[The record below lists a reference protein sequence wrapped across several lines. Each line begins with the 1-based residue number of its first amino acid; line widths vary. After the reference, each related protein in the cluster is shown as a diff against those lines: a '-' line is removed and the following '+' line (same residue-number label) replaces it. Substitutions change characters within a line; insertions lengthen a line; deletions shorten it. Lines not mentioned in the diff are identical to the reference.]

1 MDDPRANMEGN
12 GLLGLGAPCVDW
24 AKTPGRVPGFW
35 LSVAGVI
42 LALPVPPAGFIL
54 AVISLI
60 FSGKAF
66 GVIPGGA
73 RGRGLN
79 LTAIAL
85 AVAAILVSL
94 VRVFA

>member
-12 GLLGLGAPCVDW
+12 GLLGLGAPRVDW
-24 AKTPGRVPGFW
+24 AKTPGRVPGIW
-35 LSVAGVI
+35 LTVAGVI
-42 LALPVPPAGFIL
+42 LALPIPPAGFIL
-54 AVISLI
+54 AVIGLV

-66 GVIPGGA
+66 GVIPARA

-79 LTAIAL
+79 LTAIIL

-94 VRVFA
+94 VRIFA

>member
-12 GLLGLGAPCVDW
+12 GLLGLGAPRVNW

-35 LSVAGVI
+35 LSVAGTI

-54 AVISLI
+54 AVISLM

-66 GVIPGGA
+66 GVIPAKA

-85 AVAAILVSL
+85 AVVAILVSL